1 MELIKVYD
9 KTCKV
14 CSMLA
19 GLDEQVAEDNGFSF
33 RKMTLQ
39 ECASDPSYVR
49 DYVVNVYVN
58 PSPNGEVDI
67 PIYLLSTNRGE
78 IQASGV
84 VETIQELNNLI
95 TSWKQWESSQKP

>member
-1 MELIKVYD
+1 MELIKIYD
-9 KTCKV
+9 PTCKI
-14 CSMLA
+14 CSLLA
-19 GLDEQVAEDNGFSF
+19 GLDEQVAEDEGFSF
-33 RKMTLQ
+33 RKLTLQ
-39 ECASDPSYVR
+39 ECASDPSQIR

-58 PSPNGEVDI
+58 PSPTGEIDI
-67 PIYLLSTNRGE
+67 PIYLLSTPRGE